1 MFCIT
6 LTAADLL
13 LRLILVERRN
23 SPKEWFESSSEE
35 GCDATLQEY
44 TQEVNREKETT
55 KEQTRSSL
63 SLTYNIDVEEAN
75 RTNQKAEGSILI
87 SEDDDSNITA
97 RRDDN
102 NKENSNGN

>member
-44 TQEVNREKETT
+44 TQVNREKGAT